1 VVTWDRVVMP
11 AAIMVGL
18 EIDVTHILISEIH
31 ERALKDTTTLPF
43 LCLIFQLCREASV
56 PVWHCDRLL
65 DATKT
70 LDIGLIWDDANLPA
84 PLREIHV
91 EVPHLGDDL
100 TADVE

>member
-1 VVTWDRVVMP
+1 
-11 AAIMVGL
+11 MVGL